1 MVILETAAIG
11 AAGYGIYRGGDA
23 VHRKGKE
30 AVKEHKRERNRAS
43 QRNDLAQK
51 AKERKDRLSQL
62 VTMRSS
68 GGGGGGGETTT
79 STTTNSFSSSTRTT
93 STDSSSSSSVL
104 ERMRAEH
111 GKTSSSN
118 GGGRF
123 KGLFKKK

>member
-23 VHRKGKE
+23 VARKGKE
-30 AVKEHKRERNRAS
+30 TLKEHKRERNRQS
-43 QRNDLAQK
+43 QKNDFAQK

-62 VTMRSS
+62 ASMRST
-68 GGGGGGGETTT
+68 GGEITPTTR
-79 STTTNSFSSSTRTT
+79 SFSSSTRTT
-93 STDSSSSSSVL
+93 STTWSVSDSSSSVL
-104 ERMRAEH
+104 DRMRAEH
-111 GKTSSSN
+111 GKTSA